1 MSDDVRQVYE
11 RLLVLRCQ
19 TGDALAFAELVG
31 AYTGRLRY
39 YLSQFA
45 QREQP
50 IDDWLQDVWFEA
62 YRGLPRLR
70 DPAALPAWLYRIARN
85 RAYRELRRPQ
95 LIQQEIAQ
103 AAELASESESD
114 TVSADDAEQL
124 HAALAKL
131 SPEHREVMVL
141 RFLEGM
147 SYEHTAAVIG
157 CELGTVKS
165 RIHYAKRALRQILE
179 RSMVHE

>member
-1 MSDDVRQVYE
+1 M
-11 RLLVLRCQ
+11 
-19 TGDALAFAELVG
+19 
-31 AYTGRLRY
+31 
-39 YLSQFA
+39 A
-45 QREQP
+45 Q
-50 IDDWLQDVWFEA
+50 
-62 YRGLPRLR
+62 
-70 DPAALPAWLYRIARN
+70 
-85 RAYRELRRPQ
+85 
-95 LIQQEIAQ
+95 
-103 AAELASESESD
+103 AELASESESD
-114 TVSADDAEQL
+114 TVSAEDAEQL